1 MANNENQGG
10 LMKIVLF
17 VGVILVASFILMPI
31 FQKEKT
37 LKVYAPA
44 DINKELVDPSMH
56 NQKGSHTIKAF
67 SLTNQANQ
75 TVTKDTFE
83 GKIKIVD
90 FFFTTCGNIC
100 PKMTFQ
106 MERLNEKM
114 KADTNFVIISH
125 SVTPSI
131 DTPEILEKYAK
142 EHNASLPKWH
152 FLTGDKLKINDLAR
166 KSYFAAKKDWDGDLG
181 DFIHTENFVLVDK
194 DWQIRGYY
202 DGTSTEDVN
211 RLMKEYE
218 ILLKEHLKQ

>member
-1 MANNENQGG
+1 MANNENKGG
-10 LMKIVLF
+10 IMKILMF
-17 VGVILVASFILMPI
+17 VGILLVASLILMPM
-31 FQKEKT
+31 FERETT
-37 LKVYAPA
+37 LKIYSPA
-44 DINKELVDPSMH
+44 DINKELVDESMQ
-56 NQKGSHTIKAF
+56 NQKGSHTVREF
-67 SLTNQANQ
+67 SLTNQANNI
-75 TVTKDTFE
+75 VNKSTFD

-106 MERLNEKM
+106 MERINEKL
-114 KADTNFVIISH
+114 KADSNFVIISH
-125 SVTPSI
+125 SVTPDI
-131 DTPEILEKYAK
+131 DTPEILAKYAI

-152 FLTGDKLKINDLAR
+152 FLTGEKSKINDLAR

-211 RLMKEYE
+211 RLLKEYD
-218 ILLKEHLKQ
+218 ILLKEHLKK

>member
-1 MANNENQGG
+1 MASNENKGG
-10 LMKIVLF
+10 IMKILMF
-17 VGVILVASFILMPI
+17 VGILLVASLILMPM
-31 FQKEKT
+31 FERETT
-37 LKVYAPA
+37 LKVYSPA
-44 DINKELVDPSMH
+44 DINKELVDESMQ
-56 NQKGSHTIKAF
+56 NQKGSHTVRDF
-67 SLTNQANQ
+67 SLTNQANK
-75 TVTKDTFE
+75 TVNKSTFD

-106 MERLNEKM
+106 MERINEKL
-114 KADTNFVIISH
+114 KADSNFVIISH
-125 SVTPSI
+125 SVTPDI
-131 DTPEILEKYAK
+131 DTPEILAKYAI

-152 FLTGDKLKINDLAR
+152 FLTGDKSKINDLAR

-211 RLMKEYE
+211 RLMKEYD
-218 ILLKEHLKQ
+218 ILLKEHLKK

>member
-1 MANNENQGG
+1 MASNENKGG
-10 LMKIVLF
+10 IMKILMF
-17 VGVILVASFILMPI
+17 VGILLVASLILMPM
-31 FQKEKT
+31 FERETT
-37 LKVYAPA
+37 LKVYSPA
-44 DINKELVDPSMH
+44 DINKELVDESMQ
-56 NQKGSHTIKAF
+56 NQKGSHTVRDF
-67 SLTNQANQ
+67 SLTNQANK
-75 TVTKDTFE
+75 TVNKSTFD

-106 MERLNEKM
+106 MERINEKL
-114 KADTNFVIISH
+114 KADSNFVIISH
-125 SVTPSI
+125 SVTPDI
-131 DTPEILEKYAK
+131 DTPEILAKYAL

-152 FLTGDKLKINDLAR
+152 FLTGDKSKINDLAR

-211 RLMKEYE
+211 RLMKEYD
-218 ILLKEHLKQ
+218 ILLREHLKK

>member
-1 MANNENQGG
+1 MSNNENKGG
-10 LMKIVLF
+10 LTKIVLF
-17 VGVILVASFILMPI
+17 AGVIIIASLVLMPM
-31 FQKEKT
+31 FEREKV
-37 LKVYAPA
+37 LKVYSPS

-56 NQKGSHTIKAF
+56 DQKGSHTVKAF

-75 TVTKDTFE
+75 TVSKDTYE

-114 KADTNFVIISH
+114 KTDTNFVIISH
-125 SVTPSI
+125 SVTPTI
-131 DTPEILEKYAK
+131 DTPEILAKYAEK
-142 EHNASLPKWH
+142 HHASLPKWH
-152 FLTGDKLKINDLAR
+152 FLTGDKLHINDLAR

-202 DGTSTEDVN
+202 DGTNTDDVD
-211 RLMKEYE
+211 RLMKEYK
-218 ILLKEHLKQ
+218 ILLKEHLKE

>member
-1 MANNENQGG
+1 MANNENKGG
-10 LMKIVLF
+10 LTKIVLF
-17 VGVILVASFILMPI
+17 VGVIIIASLILMPM
-31 FQKEKT
+31 FKREKV
-37 LKVYAPA
+37 LKIYSPS

-56 NQKGSHTIKAF
+56 NQKGSHTVKSF
-67 SLTNQANQ
+67 SLTNQDNK
-75 TVTKDTFE
+75 TVNKDTFE

-106 MERLNEKM
+106 MERINEKM
-114 KADTNFVIISH
+114 KTDTNFVIISH
-125 SVTPSI
+125 SVTPTI
-131 DTPEILEKYAK
+131 DTPEILAKYAK

-152 FLTGDKLKINDLAR
+152 FLTGDKLQINDLAR

-202 DGTSTEDVN
+202 DGTNTDDVN
-211 RLMKEYE
+211 RLMKEYN
-218 ILLKEHLKQ
+218 ILLKEHLKE